1 MIMEKNNSSL
11 RYVAGACFGIYAI
24 LIIIYLVQN
33 AQNGYSFNA
42 WALLTLVGAVLIAIA
57 MFASIPMLIAVG
69 GFVSAVYSART
80 LGGYVSA
87 FYSARALISSLG
99 YMDFF
104 LNRYFINELIL
115 LVVWILIIV
124 SGVNKK
130 SGKTLA
136 MIAGALSALRFFVII
151 FGNKLDYGSFG
162 LNAIGFLSY
171 LVIIVGTFMIGLAS
185 ESLLSDEKAVV
196 KASVNA
202 GTNATSAESQVE
214 RLTKLK
220 TLLDSGVISQEEFDE
235 KKKQIIG

>member
-11 RYVAGACFGIYAI
+11 RYVAGACFGIDAI
-24 LIIIYLVQN
+24 LMIINLVQN

-42 WALLTLVGAVLIAIA
+42 WELLTVVGAVLIAIA

-69 GFVSAVYSART
+69 GGVSAVSSAI
-80 LGGYVSA
+80 A
-87 FYSARALISSLG
+87 FIIYLG
-99 YMDFF
+99 YMDY
-104 LNRYFINELIL
+104 LPKRYFIVALIP

-151 FGNKLDYGSFG
+151 FGDKLDYGSFG
-162 LNAIGFLSY
+162 LNARGFLSY

-196 KASVNA
+196 KTSVNA

-235 KKKQIIG
+235 KKRQIIG

>member
-11 RYVAGACFGIYAI
+11 RYVAGACFGIDAI
-24 LIIIYLVQN
+24 LIIINLVQN
-33 AQNGYSFNA
+33 ARNGYSFNA
-42 WALLTLVGAVLIAIA
+42 WTLLTVVGAVLIAIA

-69 GFVSAVYSART
+69 GGVSAVSSAI
-80 LGGYVSA
+80 GFIIY
-87 FYSARALISSLG
+87 LG
-99 YMDFF
+99 YMDY
-104 LNRYFINELIL
+104 LPKRYFIDALIP

-162 LNAIGFLSY
+162 LNARGFLSY

-196 KASVNA
+196 KTSVNA

-235 KKKQIIG
+235 KKRQIIG

>member
-11 RYVAGACFGIYAI
+11 RYVAGACFGIDAI
-24 LIIIYLVQN
+24 LIIINLVQN

-42 WALLTLVGAVLIAIA
+42 WPLLTLVGAVLIAIA

-69 GFVSAVYSART
+69 GGVSAIPSART
-80 LGGYVSA
+80 LISYLGNMDYVPK
-87 FYSARALISSLG
+87 
-99 YMDFF
+99 
-104 LNRYFINELIL
+104 RYFIAALVL

-151 FGNKLDYGSFG
+151 FGNKLDYGFFG
-162 LNAIGFLSY
+162 LNARGFLSY
-171 LVIIVGTFMIGLAS
+171 LVIIVGVFMIGLAT
-185 ESLLSDEKAVV
+185 ESLPS
-196 KASVNA
+196 NA
-202 GTNATSAESQVE
+202 KTATTTSANVGTKTTSAESQIE

-220 TLLDSGVISQEEFDE
+220 TLLDSGVISQEEFE
-235 KKKQIIG
+235 TKKKQILGQ

>member
-1 MIMEKNNSSL
+1 
-11 RYVAGACFGIYAI
+11 
-24 LIIIYLVQN
+24 
-33 AQNGYSFNA
+33 
-42 WALLTLVGAVLIAIA
+42 
-57 MFASIPMLIAVG
+57 MLIAVG
-69 GFVSAVYSART
+69 GGVSAVSSVRT
-80 LGGYVSA
+80 LIIYLGNMDYVPK
-87 FYSARALISSLG
+87 
-99 YMDFF
+99 
-104 LNRYFINELIL
+104 RYFIAALIL

-196 KASVNA
+196 KTSVNA
-202 GTNATSAESQVE
+202 GTNATFAESQVE

>member
-24 LIIIYLVQN
+24 LIIIDIVQD
-33 AQNGYSFNA
+33 AQYGFPFDA
-42 WALLTLVGAVLIAIA
+42 WAFLTLVGAVLIAIA

-69 GFVSAVYSART
+69 GGVSAVSSAIT
-80 LGGYVSA
+80 FIIYLGN
-87 FYSARALISSLG
+87 
-99 YMDFF
+99 MDYFPK
-104 LNRYFINELIL
+104 RYFITDLIL

-136 MIAGALSALRFFVII
+136 MIAGALLALRFFVII

-162 LNAIGFLSY
+162 LLDYGSFGLNARVFLSY
-171 LVIIVGTFMIGLAS
+171 LVPIVGTFMIGLAS
-185 ESLLSDEKAVV
+185 ESLHSDGKVVV
-196 KASVNA
+196 KTSATA

-214 RLTKLK
+214 KLTKLK
-220 TLLDSGVISQEEFDE
+220 TLLDSGVISQEEFDA
-235 KKKQIIG
+235 KKKQILGL